1 MKADHRKQLEKNELA
16 DRLAHWWKGTG
27 ETRSSSTFWVVLGA
41 IVLIA
46 VLFFAWRYYS
56 ETQEI
61 KRSTVWKQ
69 IEQATNVEELQGIVE
84 ANRGTTV
91 GRAAKAEL
99 ARVLLNDG
107 LNNLPTEIKREK
119 AIADI
124 DRARGLYTELI
135 QESKGDV
142 VLQPEAMVAAA
153 KAEEALIAIPKKD
166 NASESR
172 GNLDKALE
180 LYEQASRDFP
190 DTPRGKEA
198 AERAKDI
205 RENKQ
210 KIQQFYDDLNK
221 RYTRAEPPPPPPV
234 PTLKEPTLKEPPP
247 KEPAGKPGAAKP
259 EEPKTPLAP
268 PPGGDKK
275 PSETKPGEQPKP
287 ALPPPEKPKDTKPA
301 DPKPGE
307 PKPAPPLAPPPVKDP
322 AQPTPKPGDKKPD
335 EKKPDKPDAK

>member
-69 IEQATNVEELQGIVE
+69 IEQSTNPEELQGIVE
-84 ANRGTTV
+84 ANRGSAV
-91 GRAAKAEL
+91 GRAAKAQL

-107 LNNLPTEIKREK
+107 LNNLPTELKRAK
-119 AIADI
+119 AVTDV
-124 DRARGLYTELI
+124 DRARGLYVELI
-135 QESKGDV
+135 QESKGDA
-142 VLQPEAMVAAA
+142 VLQREATLAAA
-153 KAEEALIAIPKKD
+153 KAEEALIGIPKAD

-172 GNLDKALE
+172 GNIDKALE

-190 DTPRGKEA
+190 DTPQGKEA

-210 KIQQFYDDLNK
+210 KIQQFYEDLNK
-221 RYTRAEPPPPPPV
+221 RYTRAEPPPPPAV
-234 PTLKEPTLKEPPP
+234 PTLKEPVSNEPPP
-247 KEPAGKPGAAKP
+247 KNPAGKPGDKKP

-268 PPGGDKK
+268 PPGG
-275 PSETKPGEQPKP
+275 
-287 ALPPPEKPKDTKPA
+287 
-301 DPKPGE
+301 
-307 PKPAPPLAPPPVKDP
+307 
-322 AQPTPKPGDKKPD
+322 
-335 EKKPDKPDAK
+335 EKKP